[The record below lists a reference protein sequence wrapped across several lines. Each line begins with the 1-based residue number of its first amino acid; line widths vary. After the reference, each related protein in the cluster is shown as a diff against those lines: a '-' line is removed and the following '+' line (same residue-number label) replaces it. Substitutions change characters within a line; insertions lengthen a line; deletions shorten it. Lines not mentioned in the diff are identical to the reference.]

1 MINSARIGFSLAILM
16 VVAVG
21 NLSGQAPGP
30 VIGNATSSG
39 GGQGASAG
47 AGTGKGGAGGLI
59 AVPEDFSKL
68 KIAPGFLLDIQA
80 YDEPELSG
88 QLRVDDSGNIA
99 FPLAGSIHVGDSTL
113 DEARQRIEDKLI
125 SAQILTHPQI
135 TINVDQYAPFIVAVM
150 GEVQSPGR
158 VQLLAPHSLL
168 DVLSQVGGET
178 AMAGGTVEVR
188 HLIDGQLKIDAYSY
202 GRNSDGAS
210 IANVM
215 VHHGDTVIVPRAG
228 IVYVLGAVLRPGGY
242 LMQEDGKLDVA
253 QALSLALGPTI
264 NGAVHSVRVI
274 RRNPDGTYLEFPVNY
289 KAISEGK
296 QIPLVLQ
303 AQDIVYVPISKL
315 KTIATSGMN
324 IIDEATYAA
333 IYTSR

>member
-1 MINSARIGFSLAILM
+1 M
-16 VVAVG
+16 VFAAGKV
-21 NLSGQAPGP
+21 SGQAPGP
-30 VIGNATSSG
+30 MIGGSISSG
-39 GGQGASAG
+39 GGQGAGGGSSAG
-47 AGTGKGGAGGLI
+47 AGAGKGGAGGLV

-88 QLRVDDSGNIA
+88 QLRVDDAGNIA

-113 DEARQRIEDKLI
+113 DEARQRIEDKLA

-135 TINVDQYAPFIVAVM
+135 TINVDQYAPFIVAVI

-168 DVLSQVGGET
+168 DVLSQVGGES

-202 GRNSDGAS
+202 GRNSDGTS

-215 VHHGDTVIVPRAG
+215 VHNGDTVIVPRAG

-253 QALSLALGPTI
+253 QALSLALGPSLT
-264 NGAVHSVRVI
+264 GAVRSVRVI

-296 QIPLVLQ
+296 QVPLVLQ
-303 AQDIVYVPISKL
+303 AQDIVYVPVSKL
-315 KTIATSGMN
+315 KTVATSGMN
-324 IIDEATYAA
+324 IIDEATYAT
-333 IYTSR
+333 IYATH